1 MNIRAQKAAT
11 EGRYIRALVLAGFDV
26 SLNGDRMLAVHSKNG
41 FEGAWETAREAWN
54 MIKAEWRI
62 DSLIEEGAR
71 MVEDLAAYKLENA
84 QAQRELLANRKII
97 ERMKR
102 QVAQFKKVS

>member
-26 SLNGDRMLAVHSKNG
+26 SLNGERRLAVHSKSG

-54 MIKAEWRI
+54 TIKAEK
-62 DSLIEEGAR
+62 ECHAT
-71 MVEDLAAYKLENA
+71 A
-84 QAQRELLANRKII
+84 
-97 ERMKR
+97 
-102 QVAQFKKVS
+102 